1 MTNVL
6 PERLLVWEE
15 GSLRALLPSIAVA
28 LLCAACGA
36 SDLDARRA
44 RLGAERRALEATLDH
59 LEDRLLVNQARVRF
73 WKEMQAR
80 HESVTAVAC
89 ASQEEHA
96 IEMARHVL
104 PDEPARRAG
113 RRASIDRARVAAAP
127 RAAPAPARA
136 APTP

>member
-1 MTNVL
+1 M
-6 PERLLVWEE
+6 WGE

-36 SDLDARRA
+36 SDADARRA

-59 LEDRLLVNQARVRF
+59 LEDRLIVNQARVRF
-73 WKEMQAR
+73 WKEMQSR

-89 ASQEEHA
+89 TSQEEHA

-104 PDEPARRAG
+104 PGEPARRAG
-113 RRASIDRARVAAAP
+113 RRASTDRASIDRARVAAAP
-127 RAAPAPARA
+127 RAPSPAPARTAAA
-136 APTP
+136 AP